1 MNRIFATYFL
11 ETSQL
16 LERTASVIAGE
27 QSSGTFIATP
37 GETPELKERFGAR
50 IESLEPLGSTEFPSL
65 PGGKPGLTY
74 QQARMT
80 LSWPLENVGVNL
92 PTLVAT
98 LLGNLFE
105 LSDHSG
111 LKLLDITLP
120 KEFISRYPGPAFG
133 ISGTRQLTGVFERPI
148 IGTIIKPSVG
158 LTPSATAELVQQ
170 LCDAGIDFIKD
181 DELMADAPHSPLAER
196 VEKVMAVINS
206 HAQKTGKKVMY
217 AVNVTDEL
225 DAMKRHHDTILQH
238 GGTCLM
244 ASLHSVGFA
253 GLSALRKF
261 SQVPIH
267 GHRNGWGMLNR
278 HPALGVSYV
287 AWQKLWRLAGADH
300 LHVNGLKNKFFET
313 DESVTS
319 SLRAVLEPLF
329 PEVPM
334 AAMPVIASGQWAGQV
349 PGTVAVAGSGNFM
362 FVAGGGIIAHPGG
375 PGAGVRSVIESW
387 EATRQGISL
396 AEYAKTH
403 TALRQALETF
413 G

>member
-1 MNRIFATYFL
+1 
-11 ETSQL
+11 
-16 LERTASVIAGE
+16 
-27 QSSGTFIATP
+27 
-37 GETPELKERFGAR
+37 
-50 IESLEPLGSTEFPSL
+50 
-65 PGGKPGLTY
+65 
-74 QQARMT
+74 MT

-92 PTLVAT
+92 PTLIAT

-105 LSDHSG
+105 LSDHTG
-111 LKLLDITLP
+111 LKLLDVTLP
-120 KEFISRYPGPAFG
+120 EEFIQRYPGPVFG
-133 ISGTRQLTGVFERPI
+133 ISGTRTLTGVFQRPI

-196 VEKVMAVINS
+196 VERVMAVINA

-217 AVNVTDEL
+217 AVNATDEL
-225 DAMKRHHDTILQH
+225 DAMKRHHDVIVAH
-238 GGTCLM
+238 EGTCLM

-261 SQVPIH
+261 SRLPIH
-267 GHRNGWGMLNR
+267 GHRNGWGLYNR

-300 LHVNGLKNKFFET
+300 LHVNGLRNKFFES
-313 DESVTS
+313 DESVAS
-319 SLRAVLEPLF
+319 SLRAVLTPLF
-329 PEVPM
+329 PEAPL

-349 PGTVAVAGSGNFM
+349 PDTVNVAGSGDFM

-375 PGAGVRSVIESW
+375 PGAGVRSVIEAW
-387 EATRQGISL
+387 EAAHQRIPL
-396 AEYAKTH
+396 PEYAKNH